1 MNFQRARNK
10 QAKAERWD
18 EIVNSTVSLFERTPY
33 ANITIKDIA
42 QKTSF
47 TRANIYKY
55 ISTKEEIFLEIILR
69 DSKKWIDDL
78 QKVISNN
85 METDDF
91 LELWCK
97 TIFKNKR
104 LIQLFTLLPFA
115 SQQRDT

>member
-18 EIVNSTVSLFERTPY
+18 EIVNSTLSLFERTSY

-69 DSKKWIDDL
+69 DSKKWIAIETCN
-78 QKVISNN
+78 KIIVIFTEGCSR
-85 METDDF
+85 
-91 LELWCK
+91 LKGLLK
-97 TIFKNKR
+97 T
-104 LIQLFTLLPFA
+104 
-115 SQQRDT
+115 